1 MKGIIMAGGSGTRLY
16 PSSFAFSKHLLPI
29 FDKPLIYY
37 PLSILMLADVK
48 EILLIVNPND
58 LAIFKKLLANG
69 KDLGIKIKYK
79 VQKKPRGIA
88 DVFHLSKNF
97 IKKDNFFLIL
107 GDNFFWGDGL
117 YDKLMIAKNTRK
129 KNVLFTYK
137 VDNPKDFAVLHH
149 NKKNKLIVEKPKK
162 TKSNSIITGLYFYK
176 NDVCE
181 VAKSLK
187 PSLRGELEITDVNNY
202 FLKKNTTEIIDL
214 GRGFAWFDC
223 GTNKNLNESSS
234 FVQTIEKRQGYKIA
248 CLEEIAYLKK
258 WISKE
263 KIKKIAKKYHY
274 NDYANYLLKIIK

>member
-1 MKGIIMAGGSGTRLY
+1 MKGIIMAGGNGTRLY

-37 PLSILMLADVK
+37 PLSVLMLADVK

-58 LAIFKKLLANG
+58 LPIYKKLLANG
-69 KDLGIKIKYK
+69 TDLGIKIKYK

-117 YDKLMIAKNTRK
+117 YDKLISAKNTRK

-149 NKKNKLIVEKPKK
+149 NKK
-162 TKSNSIITGLYFYK
+162 GL
-176 NDVCE
+176 C
-181 VAKSLK
+181 
-187 PSLRGELEITDVNNY
+187 I
-202 FLKKNTTEIIDL
+202 
-214 GRGFAWFDC
+214 
-223 GTNKNLNESSS
+223 
-234 FVQTIEKRQGYKIA
+234 
-248 CLEEIAYLKK
+248 
-258 WISKE
+258 
-263 KIKKIAKKYHY
+263 
-274 NDYANYLLKIIK
+274 